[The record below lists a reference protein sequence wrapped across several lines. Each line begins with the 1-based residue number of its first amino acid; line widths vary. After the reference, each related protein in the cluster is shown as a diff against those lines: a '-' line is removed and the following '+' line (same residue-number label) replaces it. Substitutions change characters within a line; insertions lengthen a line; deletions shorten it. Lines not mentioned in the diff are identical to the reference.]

1 MAELTEHKEIYNL
14 VQQRKEN
21 SAPGIGMADVIKQ
34 LDLTEKEL
42 DLLDG
47 LRPDG

>member
-1 MAELTEHKEIYNL
+1 MAELTEHVEIYNL

-21 SAPGIGMADVIKQ
+21 SAPGMADVIKQ
-34 LDLTEKEL
+34 LDLTEKES

-47 LRPDG
+47 LRRDG